1 MFYEKSLKLLKE
13 WEMGT
18 RAGEERL
25 YIPPSV
31 PIAGNRNV
39 FFKFKTYVNLKILNE
54 REKEKIV
61 LSRASSMKPIQFLDR
76 FSIE

>member
-13 WEMGT
+13 WEIGI

-25 YIPPSV
+25 YIPRSV

-39 FFKFKTYVNLKILNE
+39 FFNFKTYVNLKILNE

-61 LSRASSMKPIQFLDR
+61 LSRTSSMKPIQFLDR